1 MNILLGIGGGPDG
14 DRALDRVL
22 DRVAGTGDSLTIVI
36 VDNPTTEVDHAALEA
51 RVRETVTDAA
61 VSASVR
67 AESGDPGSTL
77 VEIAET
83 EDFDLIAIGGG
94 ERSPMGK
101 IQLGPMTEFIVL
113 NATVSVWLVR

>member
-14 DRALDRVL
+14 DRALNRVL
-22 DRVAGTGDSLTIVI
+22 DRVADTADSLTIVV
-36 VDNPTTEVDHAALEA
+36 VDNPSTEVDHAALEA
-51 RVRETVTDAA
+51 RVRETVANAA

-67 AESGDPGSTL
+67 SESGDPGSRL

-83 EDFDLIAIGGG
+83 ENFDLIAIGGG